1 MAKKNRIPVE
11 DDLRHDDI
19 SYNPNVEPSKA
30 KAWLNLLLES
40 EDAFEEWHDHC
51 DNIDRLYA
59 SLSRLSSDLAYSGK
73 KIRDKE
79 FQMFWAN
86 CEVVK
91 PSIYAKAPIP
101 VVVPKFKDRRPV
113 YQAASEVAERCA
125 VVAFDL
131 TEINELMLLLRDDLA
146 MIGRGT
152 AWCRYESGKGKG
164 YHKHEKVCIDFK
176 GRRDFLHS
184 ISRNWREVTW
194 VAAASYLTRPEA
206 RDRFKDY
213 SGDAYQ
219 DAGYKVDKEAKQIGG
234 ADARERAKFWEV
246 WDKTNQRVLWVAHGC
261 EDILDEDDP
270 HLELRNF
277 FPCPKPAYGTLQRG
291 SLVPVPDVMQYRDQL
306 DEVNMLTG
314 RIHALSDALEA
325 KGFYPA
331 GGGELDEAVR
341 TAIAIKTPGRLLVP
355 IKNWATFGGTKDPI
369 IWLPIDMIAQTIT
382 ALVALRKQVIED
394 IYQIMGLSDIMRGA
408 TDPQETLGAQQLK
421 TQYGSTR
428 IRDKQQELVR
438 LARDLVRISTE
449 IITEKFD
456 AVTMIEMS
464 QTQLPTQAMV
474 QSQMAQVQRQMQIQ
488 QQQAGQMLQ
497 LPQAQQMAQQ
507 KPEMA
512 QQLTQQFQQMQQQG
526 MDTIAK
532 LREKPTI
539 EQVLTFVK
547 NQRMKCFVLDIETDS
562 TIMADEN
569 AEKEKRTEFIQVLGG
584 LITQLSAMIAAEP
597 KTAEFA
603 GEIIKFATAPFRAG
617 RQLDGAIDDLVNQM
631 KAKSDQPK
639 PDDPQ
644 TLNAKT
650 LIQVETMKNERAKEA
665 DQATNK
671 LKMAEL
677 EQRDNHKK
685 MELLNQQAIERMKLN
700 AKAGDQQVKMQVQ
713 NEKRMENREAHQAHM
728 MEQENEGRL
737 KTWLASAKIAEVNAK
752 AADRQAAAADRRAQ
766 QQFKLTQPRGG
777 GGGGLI
783 P

>member
-1 MAKKNRIPVE
+1 
-11 DDLRHDDI
+11 
-19 SYNPNVEPSKA
+19 
-30 KAWLNLLLES
+30 
-40 EDAFEEWHDHC
+40 
-51 DNIDRLYA
+51 
-59 SLSRLSSDLAYSGK
+59 
-73 KIRDKE
+73 
-79 FQMFWAN
+79 
-86 CEVVK
+86 
-91 PSIYAKAPIP
+91 
-101 VVVPKFKDRRPV
+101 
-113 YQAASEVAERCA
+113 
-125 VVAFDL
+125 
-131 TEINELMLLLRDDLA
+131 
-146 MIGRGT
+146 
-152 AWCRYESGKGKG
+152 
-164 YHKHEKVCIDFK
+164 
-176 GRRDFLHS
+176 
-184 ISRNWREVTW
+184 
-194 VAAASYLTRPEA
+194 
-206 RDRFKDY
+206 
-213 SGDAYQ
+213 
-219 DAGYKVDKEAKQIGG
+219 
-234 ADARERAKFWEV
+234 
-246 WDKTNQRVLWVAHGC
+246 
-261 EDILDEDDP
+261 
-270 HLELRNF
+270 
-277 FPCPKPAYGTLQRG
+277 
-291 SLVPVPDVMQYRDQL
+291 
-306 DEVNMLTG
+306 
-314 RIHALSDALEA
+314 
-325 KGFYPA
+325 
-331 GGGELDEAVR
+331 
-341 TAIAIKTPGRLLVP
+341 
-355 IKNWATFGGTKDPI
+355 
-369 IWLPIDMIAQTIT
+369 
-382 ALVALRKQVIED
+382 
-394 IYQIMGLSDIMRGA
+394 
-408 TDPQETLGAQQLK
+408 
-421 TQYGSTR
+421 
-428 IRDKQQELVR
+428 
-438 LARDLVRISTE
+438 
-449 IITEKFD
+449 
-456 AVTMIEMS
+456 
-464 QTQLPTQAMV
+464 
-474 QSQMAQVQRQMQIQ
+474 
-488 QQQAGQMLQ
+488 MLQ

-700 AKAGDQQVKMQVQ
+700 AKQGDQQAKMVVQ
-713 NEKRMENREAHQAHM
+713 NEKLMENREAHQAHM
-728 MEQENEGRL
+728 FEQENEGRL

-766 QQFKLTQPRGG
+766 QQFKLTQPKGG